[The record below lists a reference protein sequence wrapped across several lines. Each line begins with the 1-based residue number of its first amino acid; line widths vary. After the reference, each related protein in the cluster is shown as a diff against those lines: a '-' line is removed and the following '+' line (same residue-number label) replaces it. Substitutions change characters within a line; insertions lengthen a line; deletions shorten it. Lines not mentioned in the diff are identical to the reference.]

1 MISLN
6 KSVSKWVFIAL
17 VNVAIVGGLI
27 LRAMHLNDNTTDNDV
42 ISSRLNDIQSQLIT
56 LQTEIKKPVEKIDLS
71 SINQD
76 FNKLAGLIEQLKS
89 TDEDKLNQL
98 VLESR
103 SELTQKLDT
112 IHEVVST
119 LDKKKH
125 PIKYLPITTLPFKV
139 LSIDSIQQVSVASV
153 TYDFKTVPMERGE
166 TLAGW
171 SVLEIDF
178 GKQRLV
184 FENSNKDRVLVTLE
198 QGEQHA

>member
-1 MISLN
+1 MISFT
-6 KSVSKWVFIAL
+6 KPVSKWLFIAL
-17 VNVAIVGGLI
+17 VNVAIVSGIFFGAI
-27 LRAMHLNDNTTDNDV
+27 HSNDNTTYNDV

-56 LQTEIKKPVEKIDLS
+56 LQKEIKKPVEKIDLS

-76 FNKLAGLIEQLKS
+76 FNKLAGLIEQLKA
-89 TDEDKLNQL
+89 TDEGKLNQL

-125 PIKYLPITTLPFKV
+125 PIKHLPITTLPFKV

-153 TYDFKTVPMERGE
+153 IYDYKTVPMERGD

-184 FENSNKDRVLVTLE
+184 FENSNKDRVLVNLE
-198 QGEQHA
+198 QGEQHV

>member
-17 VNVAIVGGLI
+17 VNVAIVSGLI
-27 LRAMHLNDNTTDNDV
+27 LGAMHSNDNTTDNDV
-42 ISSRLNDIQSQLIT
+42 ISSRLNNIQSQLIT

-76 FNKLAGLIEQLKS
+76 F
-89 TDEDKLNQL
+89 KLNQL

-112 IHEVVST
+112 IHKVVNT
-119 LDKKKH
+119 LDKKEH
-125 PIKYLPITTLPFKV
+125 PIKYLPVTALPFKV

-153 TYDFKTVPMERGE
+153 IYDFKTVPMERGD

-171 SVLEIDF
+171 SVLEINF
-178 GKQRLV
+178 GRQHLV
-184 FENSNKDRVLVTLE
+184 FENSNKDRVPVNME
-198 QGEQHA
+198 QGEQHV